1 MNITQL
7 VYELQ
12 RARCNRK
19 GHEKMNIIIINYK
32 NVDLQ

>member
-19 GHEKMNIIIINYK
+19 GPKK
-32 NVDLQ
+32 NECHNHKL